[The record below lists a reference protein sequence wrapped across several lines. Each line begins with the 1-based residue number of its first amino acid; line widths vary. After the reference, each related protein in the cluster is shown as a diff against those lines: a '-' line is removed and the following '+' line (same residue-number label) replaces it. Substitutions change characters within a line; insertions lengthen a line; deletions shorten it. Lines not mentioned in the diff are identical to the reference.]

1 MDIAETIYKE
11 VVHPYNYKIGKYI
24 TMLTTAEK

>member
-1 MDIAETIYKE
+1 MDIAETIYKDG
-11 VVHPYNYKIGKYI
+11 VQSYNYKKGKII